1 MLNGIIMIWKAY
13 NYSSNLHWKINLT
26 FSDFFCLSIIC
37 CIFFLQILCTV
48 KWKSWTYLNLNYTW
62 IGARM
67 YQGGTFPCYFIN
79 TAYLRKP
86 DYTGRMV
93 SIRKPRVV
101 PKYGNVQ
108 TAQRNPARYTQNRN
122 QRQYDKLMLKAMS
135 NMESNR
141 GTNIHLSRDIPG
153 SSVPLP
159 PTPNVPPSKHSP
171 FVLQASNTAFQ
182 YKRNLKADF
191 QTRRTGHSVS
201 SSMTF

>member
-1 MLNGIIMIWKAY
+1 MALECTRAGHFLAT
-13 NYSSNLHWKINLT
+13 SSTLHISENQTTQAEWCRSGNRE
-26 FSDFFCLSIIC
+26 
-37 CIFFLQILCTV
+37 
-48 KWKSWTYLNLNYTW
+48 WYLNTN
-62 IGARM
+62 
-67 YQGGTFPCYFIN
+67 
-79 TAYLRKP
+79 
-86 DYTGRMV
+86 
-93 SIRKPRVV
+93 
-101 PKYGNVQ
+101 GNVQ

-182 YKRNLKADF
+182 YKRNLKESNLPLRFSNTPYGTQRLLQHDF
-191 QTRRTGHSVS
+191 LARS
-201 SSMTF
+201 SLSSYASRSNIPSPMRSLYSRHVTSRSLPATQPPTLSPRQVTYVNIIM